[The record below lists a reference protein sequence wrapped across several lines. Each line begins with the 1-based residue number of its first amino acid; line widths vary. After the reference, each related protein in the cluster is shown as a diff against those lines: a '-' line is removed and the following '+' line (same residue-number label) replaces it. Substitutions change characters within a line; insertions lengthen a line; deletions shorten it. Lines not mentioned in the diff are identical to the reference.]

1 MIYKTQIVN
10 KPIYTSKPNRIEMSP
25 RHWDPL
31 QQRTKVVCQVHQP
44 KLNHQSSPQGC
55 RDNKLDQNPLVP
67 LLWREGVFNTEGP
80 EVALAPETT
89 TARPFVQN
97 IEGICKKK
105 Y

>member
-10 KPIYTSKPNRIEMSP
+10 KPTYTSKPNRIEMSP

-44 KLNHQSSPQGC
+44 KLNHQSSPQEW
-55 RDNKLDQNPLVP
+55 RDNKLDRSPLALP
-67 LLWREGVFNTEGP
+67 LWREGVFNTEGP

-89 TARPFVQN
+89 TARPFAPN
-97 IEGICKKK
+97 IGGTCKKK
-105 Y
+105 F